1 MGEFILQFAPEA
13 CAGRSRAPMRF
24 ALFIIAVAGYD
35 CQRREALAPIGRTAK
50 SRPSGGNIMMRSALV
65 AALMSAAVPVLA
77 LAQSADDLKNDHKT
91 PGDVLTYGMGYGQ
104 NRFSPLT
111 HINRDNVKRLVP
123 AWSYSMADNRGQ
135 EAQPLLKDGIIYLT
149 DHEKTVALD
158 ALSGRQ
164 IWKSVIEYPPETT
177 RVVCCGIVNRGAA
190 LFDGKLYRTTLDAHV
205 IALDIKTGKEVWRTK
220 SSDPK
225 DGYSMTVA
233 PLVAN
238 GVVIAG
244 VAGAEFGHRGYLEG
258 LDTQTGQQL
267 WRTYTIPAPGEP
279 GSETW
284 VGDSVL
290 IGGGSTW
297 ITGSYDPELDLVFW
311 GTGNPAPWNPLNRK
325 GDNLHTNSILA
336 IQPKTGKV
344 VWSYQKTPNDPF
356 DYDGVNELVQ
366 ADLTVDGTP
375 RKVIMQADRNGF
387 LYVLER
393 ATGKLLKANPFVR
406 VTWAERIDLATGRPV
421 WTDVTKG
428 ALEGKQVQVFP
439 ALVGGKNWHPMA
451 YNPETKLIYLNSM
464 DFGWDYQL
472 LPLSEVSN
480 LKPGQP
486 AYGVK
491 RPFIYLYEDP
501 NGRGYTR
508 AIDPLTGQSKWAVPN
523 KTPNF
528 AGTLVTAGGLVF
540 TGRLTGEF
548 IALDADTG
556 KTLWEFQ
563 TSAGI
568 VGQPITW
575 EHDGKQYLTVTSG
588 ATGPYVMRAGDPN
601 LANVPAGGSVWTFKL
616 FEEYSGP
623 QRAASAN

>member
-1 MGEFILQFAPEA
+1 
-13 CAGRSRAPMRF
+13 
-24 ALFIIAVAGYD
+24 
-35 CQRREALAPIGRTAK
+35 
-50 SRPSGGNIMMRSALV
+50 MMRSALV

-91 PGDVLTYGMGYGQ
+91 PGDVLTYGMGYAQ

-135 EAQPLLKDGIIYLT
+135 EAQPLVKDGIIYLT

-177 RVVCCGIVNRGAA
+177 RVVCCVIVNRGAA

-205 IALDIKTGKEVWRTK
+205 IALDVKTGKEVWRTK
-220 SSDPK
+220 SADPK

-233 PLVAN
+233 PLVAD

-258 LDTQTGQQL
+258 LDTQTGKQL
-267 WRTYTIPAPGEP
+267 WRTYTVPAPGEP

-284 VGDSVL
+284 IGDSVL

-406 VTWAERIDLATGRPV
+406 VNWAERIDLATGRPV

-491 RPFIYLYEDP
+491 RPFVYLYEDP